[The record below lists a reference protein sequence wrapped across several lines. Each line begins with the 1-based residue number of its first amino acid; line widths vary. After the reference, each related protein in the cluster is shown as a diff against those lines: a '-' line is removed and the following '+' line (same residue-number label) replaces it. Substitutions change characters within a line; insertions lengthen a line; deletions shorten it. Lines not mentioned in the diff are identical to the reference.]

1 MAPHAGY
8 KYLSLWQRL
17 VVMKYATPF
26 PMLHAA
32 SLLSHR
38 SRLSKFQCALQKVV
52 QPESHVVDIGTGTGI
67 LALIAA
73 RAGAKSVTAVDV
85 NGKSL
90 NYARKAAQINGLS
103 QRVKFVESHFE
114 DYVPEEPA
122 DIVICEMLS
131 SMLLVEQQVPACAH
145 AVKRVLKPGGII
157 LPASAS
163 VYAVP
168 VECASLWERFD
179 VFELEFPKVPQT
191 LGRGDAKD
199 LSDATLV
206 AKFNFNTPDI
216 PTEVNET
223 LEFAI
228 VEGGVL
234 HGLVGFFTAHLYE
247 DITLG
252 MDDGWRELFLPLDEP
267 IEVSKGARV
276 SVQLRFKPGEFDSLK
291 LGRPIIG

>member
-1 MAPHAGY
+1 
-8 KYLSLWQRL
+8 
-17 VVMKYATPF
+17 MKYATPF

-38 SRLSKFQCALQKVV
+38 SRLSKFQHALQKVV
-52 QPESHVVDIGTGTGI
+52 QPESRVVDIGTGTGI

-73 RAGAKSVTAVDV
+73 RAGAKSVTAVEV

-103 QRVKFVESHFE
+103 QRVSFVESHFE
-114 DYVPEEPA
+114 DYVPEEQA

-131 SMLLVEQQVPACAH
+131 SMLLIEQQVPACAH
-145 AVKRVLKPGGII
+145 AARRILKPGGII
-157 LPASAS
+157 LPVSAS

-168 VECASLWERFD
+168 VECQSLWERFNLFD
-179 VFELEFPKVPQT
+179 LEFPKVPQT
-191 LGRGDAKD
+191 LGKGDAKD
-199 LSDATLV
+199 LSDAALV
-206 AKFNFNTPDI
+206 TKFDFSIPDI
-216 PTEVNET
+216 PAEVNEM
-223 LEFAI
+223 LEFVI
-228 VEGGVL
+228 VEEGRL
-234 HGLVGFFTAHLYE
+234 HGLVGFFKAHLYE

-267 IEVSKGARV
+267 IEVSKGTRV

-291 LGRPIIG
+291 LGKPTTS

>member
-1 MAPHAGY
+1 
-8 KYLSLWQRL
+8 
-17 VVMKYATPF
+17 MKYATPF

-38 SRLSKFQCALQKVV
+38 SRLSKFQRALQKVV
-52 QPESHVVDIGTGTGI
+52 QPESRVVDIGTGTGI

-73 RAGAKSVTAVDV
+73 RAGAKSITAIDV

-103 QRVKFVESHFE
+103 ERVSFVESHFE
-114 DYVPEEPA
+114 DYVPEEQA

-131 SMLLVEQQVPACAH
+131 SMLLIEQQVPACAH
-145 AVKRVLKPGGII
+145 AATRILKPSGII
-157 LPASAS
+157 LPVSAS

-168 VECASLWERFD
+168 VECQSLWERFNLFD
-179 VFELEFPKVPQT
+179 LEFPKVPQT
-191 LGRGDAKD
+191 LGKGDAKD
-199 LSDATLV
+199 LSDAALV
-206 AKFNFNTPDI
+206 TKFDFSIPDI
-216 PTEVNET
+216 PAEVNEM
-223 LEFAI
+223 LEFVI
-228 VEGGVL
+228 VEEGRL
-234 HGLVGFFTAHLYE
+234 HGLVGFFKAHLYE

-267 IEVSKGARV
+267 IEVSKGTRV

-291 LGRPIIG
+291 LGKPTTS

>member
-1 MAPHAGY
+1 
-8 KYLSLWQRL
+8 
-17 VVMKYATPF
+17 MKYATPF
-26 PMLHAA
+26 PMLHAV

-38 SRLSKFQCALQKVV
+38 SRLSKFQRALQKVV
-52 QPESHVVDIGTGTGI
+52 QPESRVVDIGTGTGI

-73 RAGAKSVTAVDV
+73 RAGAKSVTAIDV

-90 NYARKAAQINGLS
+90 NYARKAARINGLS
-103 QRVKFVESHFE
+103 ERISFVESHFE
-114 DYVPEEPA
+114 DYVPDEQA

-131 SMLLVEQQVPACAH
+131 SMLLIEQQVPACAH
-145 AVKRVLKPGGII
+145 AVRRILKPGGII

-168 VECASLWERFD
+168 VECHSLWERFNLPD
-179 VFELEFPKVPQT
+179 LEFPKVPQT
-191 LGRGDAKD
+191 LGKGDAKD
-199 LSDATLV
+199 LSDAALV
-206 AKFNFNTPDI
+206 AKFSFSTPDI
-216 PTEVNET
+216 PADVNEM

-228 VEGGVL
+228 IEDGCL
-234 HGLVGFFTAHLYE
+234 HGLVGFFKAHLYE

-267 IEVSKGARV
+267 IEVSKGTRV

-291 LGRPIIG
+291 LGKPITS

>member
-1 MAPHAGY
+1 M
-8 KYLSLWQRL
+8 

-26 PMLHAA
+26 PMLHAV

-38 SRLSKFQCALQKVV
+38 SRLSKFQRALQKVV
-52 QPESHVVDIGTGTGI
+52 QPESRVVDIGTGTGI

-73 RAGAKSVTAVDV
+73 RAGAKSVTAVEV

-103 QRVKFVESHFE
+103 QRVSFVESHFE
-114 DYVPEEPA
+114 DYVPEEQA

-131 SMLLVEQQVPACAH
+131 SMLLIEQQVPACAH
-145 AVKRVLKPGGII
+145 AARRILKPGGII
-157 LPASAS
+157 LPVSAS

-168 VECASLWERFD
+168 VECQSLWERFNLFD
-179 VFELEFPKVPQT
+179 LEFPKVPQT
-191 LGRGDAKD
+191 LGKGDAKD
-199 LSDATLV
+199 LSDAALV
-206 AKFNFNTPDI
+206 TKFDFSIPDI
-216 PTEVNET
+216 PAEVNEM
-223 LEFAI
+223 LEFVI
-228 VEGGVL
+228 VEEGRL
-234 HGLVGFFTAHLYE
+234 HGLVGFFKAHLYE

-267 IEVSKGARV
+267 IEVSKGTRV

-291 LGRPIIG
+291 LGKPTTS

>member
-1 MAPHAGY
+1 
-8 KYLSLWQRL
+8 
-17 VVMKYATPF
+17 MKYATPF

-38 SRLSKFQCALQKVV
+38 SRLSKFQRALQKAV
-52 QPESHVVDIGTGTGI
+52 QPESRVVDIGTGTGI

-85 NGKSL
+85 NGRSL

-103 QRVKFVESHFE
+103 QRVSFVESHFE
-114 DYVPEEPA
+114 DYVPEEQA

-131 SMLLVEQQVPACAH
+131 SMLLIEQQVPACAH
-145 AVKRVLKPGGII
+145 AARRVLKPGGII

-168 VECASLWERFD
+168 VECHSLWERFNLFD
-179 VFELEFPKVPQT
+179 LEFPKIPQT
-191 LGRGDAKD
+191 LGKGDAKD
-199 LSDATLV
+199 LSDAALV
-206 AKFNFNTPDI
+206 AKFNFSSQDI
-216 PTEVNET
+216 PAEVNEM
-223 LEFAI
+223 LEFSI
-228 VEGGVL
+228 VEDGRL
-234 HGLVGFFTAHLYE
+234 HGLAGFFQAHLYE
-247 DITLG
+247 AITLG

-276 SVQLRFKPGEFDSLK
+276 SVQLSFRPGEFDSLK
-291 LGRPIIG
+291 LGRPNIG